1 VYRHRAVAA
10 ALVSICLLAAG
21 CGGTGSPQASGT
33 PSSDTSGA
41 PANLP
46 SASSSASHGDP
57 GSTADGLP
65 AVPSF
70 DPPPA
75 AVPPKLTAA
84 AGEVPAIHEIATT
97 QKVAF
102 ITMDDGAV
110 REPRAAAMLRKANV
124 PVTLFLMGND
134 VDPAPAYF
142 RGLQDAGAKIEDHTQ
157 THPEMPHL
165 SATRQ
170 KQEICPVADKYQKLF
185 GKRPTLFRPPYGD
198 YNTTTKKMVAACGL
212 SYLVLWRETTDNGKV
227 FYQRPDKKVH
237 PGDII
242 LMHFRV
248 AFVRD
253 FAAVLWAIKKAGLTP
268 AVLQDYLPA
277 KSSSAP

>member
-1 VYRHRAVAA
+1 MYRHRAVAA

-21 CGGTGSPQASGT
+21 CGATKPSGGGT
-33 PSSDTSGA
+33 PSGSAAGQPTVQ
-41 PANLP
+41 P
-46 SASSSASHGDP
+46 SPTPSRADP

-65 AVPSF
+65 AVPAF
-70 DPPPA
+70 DPAPPA
-75 AVPPKLTAA
+75 QPTKLTAPP
-84 AGEVPAIHEIATT
+84 GEVPALHEITTT

-110 REPRAAAMLRKANV
+110 RTPKAAAMLRKAGV

-134 VDPAPAYF
+134 VDPDPAYF
-142 RGLQDAGAKIEDHTQ
+142 RGLQDAGARIEDHTQ
-157 THPEMPHL
+157 THPEMPKL
-165 SATRQ
+165 SAARQ
-170 KQEICPVADKYQKLF
+170 KQEICPIADKYQKLF

-198 YNTTTKKMVAACGL
+198 YNSTTQKMVAACGL

-227 FYQRPDKKVH
+227 FYQRPDQKVH
-237 PGDII
+237 AGDII

-268 AVLQDYLPA
+268 AVLQDYLPVPA
-277 KSSSAP
+277 KTP